1 MRMRVATPALFLAL
15 AFTATTAWAGT
26 PIDEIADAH
35 PQGDV
40 EISNVSGEIQV
51 RGWDREQ
58 VKVTGTLGEGSKRLV
73 FDTDG
78 RRTLVKVEIPH
89 KSRHVGSS
97 DLFVS
102 VPAGS
107 RVTVAGVSSDIDVR
121 GVRGA
126 LRIQSVSGEIEAE
139 VFDEDV
145 EAKTVS
151 GDFEIRGHGEPALLT
166 LTTVSGDGRVDNI
179 RGELVVQSVTG
190 SLDIQSSDLERARLR
205 TTNGDIDLRT
215 GLADG
220 ARFDMEAINGDL
232 RLDIL
237 GEVNAEFDIETFN
250 GSINNSFGPDAV
262 RTSKYAPGRE
272 LRFTHGD
279 GDARIR
285 IKTLNGGITL
295 RGD

>member
-1 MRMRVATPALFLAL
+1 MSKRVTAPALLLAL
-15 AFTATTAWAGT
+15 ALAATPAWAGT
-26 PIDEIADAH
+26 PIDEMADAH
-35 PQGDV
+35 PQGEV

-78 RRTLVKVEIPH
+78 RRTLVKVEVPH
-89 KSRHVGSS
+89 KARHVGSS
-97 DLFVS
+97 DLIVS
-102 VPAGS
+102 VPMGS
-107 RVTVAGVSSDIDVR
+107 RVTVAGVSADIDVR

-139 VFDEDV
+139 VFAEDV

-151 GDFEIRGHGEPALLT
+151 GDFQIRGHGEPALLT

-190 SLDIQSSDLERARLR
+190 SLDIESSDLERARLR

-215 GLADG
+215 GLAEG

-237 GEVNAEFDIETFN
+237 GGVNAEFDIETFN
-250 GSINNSFGPDAV
+250 GSINNSFGPEAE

-295 RGD
+295 RGG

>member
-1 MRMRVATPALFLAL
+1 MSKRVTAPALLLAL
-15 AFTATTAWAGT
+15 ALAATPAWAGT
-26 PIDEIADAH
+26 PIDEMADAH
-35 PQGDV
+35 PQGEV

-78 RRTLVKVEIPH
+78 RRTLVKVEVPH
-89 KSRHVGSS
+89 KARHVGSS
-97 DLFVS
+97 DLIVS
-102 VPAGS
+102 VPMGS
-107 RVTVAGVSSDIDVR
+107 RVTVAGVS
-121 GVRGA
+121 
-126 LRIQSVSGEIEAE
+126 GEIEAE
-139 VFDEDV
+139 VFAEDV

-151 GDFEIRGHGEPALLT
+151 GDFQIRGHGEPALLT

-190 SLDIQSSDLERARLR
+190 SLDIESSDLERARLR

-215 GLADG
+215 GLAEG

-237 GEVNAEFDIETFN
+237 GGVNAEFDIETFN
-250 GSINNSFGPDAV
+250 GSINNSFGPEAE

-295 RGD
+295 RGG